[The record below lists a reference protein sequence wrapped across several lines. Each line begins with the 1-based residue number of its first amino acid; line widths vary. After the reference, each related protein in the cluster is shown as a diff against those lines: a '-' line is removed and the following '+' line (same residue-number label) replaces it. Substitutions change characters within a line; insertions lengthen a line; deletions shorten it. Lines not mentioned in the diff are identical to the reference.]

1 MDPTYSSRIGH
12 DCLSLLYN
20 VLSEF
25 LCSNNTMDLLMRDV
39 RVITEMDGK
48 DFSSIRLLGFGEKY
62 DPKKHSQGTEI
73 KAITYSNMQV
83 HVRDDATHIY
93 VILDISCVS
102 LQQTTNSHSS
112 ILFPRSLRF
121 SFRFA

>member
-1 MDPTYSSRIGH
+1 M
-12 DCLSLLYN
+12 
-20 VLSEF
+20 LSEF

-62 DPKKHSQGTEI
+62 NSEKHPQGTEI

-83 HVRDDATHIY
+83 HVREDGTHIY
-93 VILDISCVS
+93 VILDISVVS
-102 LQQTTNSHSS
+102 
-112 ILFPRSLRF
+112 
-121 SFRFA
+121 